1 MPTRKYNIGRPS
13 QDVRL
18 RNWPA
23 GKVAQLKNAIQVLEE
38 QLNTA
43 MATQIAQGDKR
54 VFSNRVPKV
63 VNIVVSAG
71 FKNFQLHFDEA
82 KGIGD
87 LLFYEIQK
95 DASSSFPNPT
105 TSFTTQTSLT
115 IPTTTEHEQV
125 NFRVRVVN
133 SRFEFGPWSATTSA
147 TGSSNFRITVTR
159 KARETVNI
167 PWANVDI
174 WTNVAVVNYTP
185 TNASVFL
192 QVHAGVNTTAKFPT
206 AGDHYSNLTTAIF
219 RLLRNGVESTTA
231 GRLTMSS
238 AADSAITGAIYSYF
252 TNEAAQI
259 GTLIT
264 PAEAF
269 IGNEPT
275 VSYTLQ
281 AMIDSTRS
289 DRINTLDFT
298 PPIAVDES
306 DAVIIVDAFDIVELI
321 EAVNGNT

>member
-1 MPTRKYNIGRPS
+1 MTTRKYTIGRPS

-23 GKVAQLKNAIQVLEE
+23 GKVAQLKNAIQVLED

-54 VFSNRVPKV
+54 VFNSRVPKV

-82 KGIGD
+82 KGISD

-95 DASSSFPNPT
+95 DTSSSFPNPT
-105 TSFTTQTSLT
+105 TQFTTQTSIT
-115 IPTTTEHEQV
+115 IPTTTERENV

-133 SRFEFGPWSATTSA
+133 SKFEFGPWSSTASA

-159 KARETVNI
+159 KDRQTVNI
-167 PWANVDI
+167 TWVNRGTWVD
-174 WTNVAVVNYTP
+174 VAGVDYTP
-185 TNASVFL
+185 TNASTFL
-192 QVHAGVNTTAKFPT
+192 NLHAGVNTTVAT
-206 AGDHYSNLTTAIF
+206 SATDELNNTNCVIF
-219 RLLRNGVESTTA
+219 RILRNGVEFTNA
-231 GRLTMSS
+231 GRMTVIS
-238 AADSAITGAIYSYF
+238 AANF
-252 TNEAAQI
+252 TLNDATYDNRIFEEAQI

-264 PAEAF
+264 PMESF
-269 IGNEPT
+269 LGNEST

-289 DRINTLDFT
+289 SRNNATH
-298 PPIAVDES
+298 PASPNNA
-306 DAVIIVDAFDIVELI
+306 DAVIIIDLFDVVEIV
-321 EAVNGNT
+321 EAVNGNA